1 MPVGIDANEME
12 FAFTEEQEAF
22 RDNVKRFVEQKSTT
36 EDVRRLMET
45 DRGYDEAT
53 WSALSKELA
62 VTGLIIPEEF
72 GGSGFG
78 ATELGIVMEQ
88 FGRSLIGVPFFSS
101 SVMAAT
107 ALILIGTEADKNK
120 WLPDIATGN
129 TKATLCVSEESG
141 SWSETDIRTKAVNRE
156 GGYLLTGKKCFV
168 LDAHVSDLLIVAS
181 QLDQRVA
188 LFTIDPKDA
197 QVQIQLEQSLDQTRK
212 ICSVRLTDTPAQT
225 IGSDKSIDLEE
236 TYNRSIVALSHEM
249 IGGAQKLLESAIKY
263 TKLRVQF
270 GRSIGSFQAI
280 KHRLADLLLEVEM
293 AKSACYH
300 AAYIIDQ
307 RQNSSEAASHAK
319 AQASEA
325 YLNSAIQCIQ
335 LHGGVGFTWENDT
348 HLWFKRA
355 KSSEVFLGSPHEHR
369 ERMLRASGI

>member
-1 MPVGIDANEME
+1 ME

-45 DRGYDEAT
+45 DRGYDELT

-107 ALILIGTEADKNK
+107 ALNLIGTEADKNK

-141 SWSETDIRTKAVNRE
+141 SWSETDIRTKAVKRE

-212 ICSVRLTDTPAQT
+212 ICSVRLIDTPAQT
-225 IGSDKSIDLEE
+225 LGSDKSIDLEE

-293 AKSACYH
+293 AKSACYR

-307 RQNSSEAASHAK
+307 RENSSEAASHAK